1 MFEQSIVATQ
11 PANKT
16 WTLGLSILVQISLIS
31 AAILFPL
38 VYTDTLPLLTKLVGG
53 LVAPLPPP
61 KPPDLAA
68 RPVSRSSVTDH
79 AVTAPFKPPTTIYRG
94 PVETQTI
101 EDPGLVVSGGIET
114 GTGENPLNRVLA
126 TTNTV
131 PHVRPPEETVKPP
144 VETRAPMRVSGT
156 VQEAKLLRKIIP
168 IYPPLAIAARV
179 QGSVHLVGVI
189 SKDGTIRDL
198 QVIDGSPMLIR
209 AALDAV
215 RQWVYRPTLLTGEP
229 VEVIAPITV
238 TFTLNR

>member
-16 WTLGLSILVQISLIS
+16 WTLGVSILVQISLIS

-94 PVETQTI
+94 PEQASIMEESSPVL
-101 EDPGLVVSGGIET
+101 PAGI
-114 GTGENPLNRVLA
+114 R
-126 TTNTV
+126 
-131 PHVRPPEETVKPP
+131 
-144 VETRAPMRVSGT
+144 TRAC
-156 VQEAKLLRKIIP
+156 
-168 IYPPLAIAARV
+168 
-179 QGSVHLVGVI
+179 
-189 SKDGTIRDL
+189 
-198 QVIDGSPMLIR
+198 
-209 AALDAV
+209 
-215 RQWVYRPTLLTGEP
+215 
-229 VEVIAPITV
+229 
-238 TFTLNR
+238 